1 LSDIQAKLND
11 VKSNLKY
18 MLSRFAKT
26 SWRYT
31 YLIKEKCCYVEFR

>member
-1 LSDIQAKLND
+1 
-11 VKSNLKY
+11 
-18 MLSRFAKT
+18 MLSRFVKT